1 MQLIEQ
7 QEHINNTCIYYTIYI
22 SSRTFTAISTEITP
36 LTNFEYE
43 RNMSCRLLISLVNNK
58 NSKHILETGR
68 RKAFL

>member
-7 QEHINNTCIYYTIYI
+7 QEHINNTCIYYTTYI
-22 SSRTFTAISTEITP
+22 SSRTLTVISTEITP

-43 RNMSCRLLISLVNNK
+43 RNMSCRLLISLVNNT